1 MPILLFACI
10 TLLALCFSTPIL
22 AGEVLGED
30 FDEAENHTYA
40 ALPKLRVSAEYGF
53 SKWLMSPDSITSSY
67 ENYLSRLEIGTTSN
81 AELAYFFWPK
91 GGVGVSWIWFLSRA
105 KATDIQ
111 KWPSSS
117 ATHNLDER
125 VSVTYIGP
133 DFLTRHQLSDKAMLI
148 GGLGVGYL
156 FFHESGVDNS
166 KTFSVTAENF
176 AIQAHVGADYAFV
189 HNLALGLEGRF
200 FFSNIRE
207 YNYNGIK
214 YKIKDPNNQFIWY
227 NVPLYRLEL
236 SAGLHLLL

>member
-1 MPILLFACI
+1 MVFILLFCLTMVSI
-10 TLLALCFSTPIL
+10 GIPSPIQ

-30 FDEAENHTYA
+30 FNEAENHTYA

-67 ENYLSRLEIGTTSN
+67 ESYLSRLEIGTSSN

-111 KWPSSS
+111 KWPSSPTKHS
-117 ATHNLDER
+117 LEER

-156 FFHESGVDNS
+156 FFHESGIDNA
-166 KTFSVTAENF
+166 KTFRVTAENF
-176 AIQAHVGADYAFV
+176 AIQAHVGADYALV

-207 YNYNGIK
+207 YNYDGIK